1 MYSFYGGRPG
11 NSFVIITTFKSVDDM
26 VTAFK
31 KGPEYKTVHYDEY
44 VMINTD
50 NKNNLENGR
59 LYRRGYQFT
68 NSMGGA
74 EYIGTIAGPSGNAPQ
89 LTIETINEVK
99 AKNVPDGYSGKSQNG
114 EYSVSN
120 SALVPG
126 KTKDVNGDDVY
137 NDSIK
142 WASCSIVNENNEE
155 TTAYLGFTFPYPVI
169 EFSTKSVE
177 PYLGGSYAD
186 TLSIFRDDKMDH
198 PFYERWKI
206 QIPKGIKG
214 DTFKNFRVITASSN
228 DGVQQ
233 YDGQSD
239 DRSGNREIL
248 VYDYYNY
255 DKKENGNPKTLYLG
269 DYNMIEGIS
278 VSDDGT
284 LTINYTHDTNY
295 IKTKLFKW
303 INSIILT
310 ADGTFTVTYNYDSD
324 AQGNPTTYSTRL
336 DWIKNISISDEGI
349 ITLTHNNNDTD
360 TLDTKVKWCKGVSLD
375 KNGNLSFTW
384 NDNSESS
391 PLGPIQWIDSINLNE
406 NGILSITYNTFEENN
421 NTVHKQQI
429 FDNKIKWIKNITLD
443 NNTGDLIVTYNTL
456 NNNGED
462 ETQIFANAIKS
473 INSIEHSVNNDAN
486 PRHGYN
492 GELSINYNTGKP
504 DIINLDLL
512 TDISMNQDTGVIT
525 AQWNGGVSS
534 LQYSN
539 IGAVNFIK
547 NVAIDNDGNLVVK
560 YSNSFGETTVNGEA
574 GWFNLGK
581 VAPYG
586 NNLKMTISKIL
597 RGKHYIDS
605 SDNKTYLEFYIENM
619 GLLRTNDSATIT
631 SGTATIYYN
640 GSQVGINPVNLAG
653 QQIQNITSTNNTDLP
668 SELSTFIFKVELDGN
683 LYPTTTSL
691 DFVDIDLKNV
701 IISIGRNQT
710 SDISTIGLNE
720 IVTDV
725 NANTQAIINLNN
737 AMSSTSA
744 TLSNKVERSD
754 LTNLTNNIAFNIVPI
769 TYGTIAKNNLQP
781 TANSA
786 FLFYNNFLAI
796 IQGHFRVYANT
807 AISKGATVLDFT
819 NIQLPHKFKDIGTI
833 RFTDLSN
840 SGRNFYIKKGSNG
853 KVINQIYHETGNFSW
868 GGQSEAWI
876 QIIIPFD
883 LTT

>member
-11 NSFVIITTFKSVDDM
+11 NSFVIITTFKSVKDM

-31 KGPEYKTVHYDEY
+31 KGPDYKTVHYDEY

-89 LTIETINEVK
+89 LTIETIDEVK
-99 AKNVPDGYSGKSQNG
+99 ARNVPDGYSGKSQNG

-155 TTAYLGFTFPYPVI
+155 ATAYLGFTFPYPVI
-169 EFSTKSVE
+169 EFLTESVK

-186 TLSIFRDDKMDH
+186 TLSISRDDEMDH
-198 PFYERWKI
+198 PFYERWNI
-206 QIPKGIKG
+206 RIPKGIKG
-214 DTFKNFRVITASSN
+214 DTFKNFRVITASN
-228 DGVQQ
+228 EDGVQQ
-233 YDGQSD
+233 YDGQPD
-239 DRSGNREIL
+239 DRSGSREIL
-248 VYDYYNY
+248 VYDCFNY
-255 DKKENGNPKTLYLG
+255 DNKEKGESTTFYLG
-269 DYNMIEGIS
+269 DYNMIEG
-278 VSDDGT
+278 VSLSEDGI
-284 LTINYTHDTNY
+284 LTVEYSHNNDTIFSNNK
-295 IKTKLFKW
+295 IKW
-303 INSIILT
+303 INEIELT
-310 ADGTFTVTYNYDSD
+310 P
-324 AQGNPTTYSTRL
+324 QGNFTIQYNTKTNGINDSYSTSL
-336 DWIKNISISDEGI
+336 DWIKEINIAENGT
-349 ITLTHNNNDTD
+349 ITFIHNDNRQVSPTY
-360 TLDTKVKWCKGVSLD
+360 KIKWCKGVSLD
-375 KNGNLSFTW
+375 ENGNLFFTW

-406 NGILSITYNTFEENN
+406 NGILSITYNTLEENN

-456 NNNGED
+456 NNNGQD

-492 GELSINYNTGKP
+492 GELSINYNTGES

-619 GLLRTNDSATIT
+619 GLLRTNDSASIT
-631 SGTATIYYN
+631 SGTAIIYYN
-640 GSQVGINPVNLAG
+640 GSQVGSNPVNLAG
-653 QQIQNITSTNNTDLP
+653 QQIQNVTSTNDTDLP
-668 SELSTFIFKVELDGN
+668 SELSTFIFKIELDSN

-691 DFVDIDLKNV
+691 DFVDIDLRNV

-710 SDISTIGLNE
+710 SDISTVGLNE

-754 LTNLTNNIAFNIVPI
+754 LTSLINNIAFNVVPI

-796 IQGHFRVYANT
+796 IQGHFNVYANT

-853 KVINQIYHETGNFSW
+853 KVINQIYHETGNYSW
-868 GGQSEAWI
+868 GGKSEAWI

>member
-11 NSFVIITTFKSVDDM
+11 NSFVIITTFKSVKDM

-31 KGPEYKTVHYDEY
+31 KGPDYKTVHYDEY

-89 LTIETINEVK
+89 LTIETIDEVK
-99 AKNVPDGYSGKSQNG
+99 ARNVPDGYSGKSQNG

-155 TTAYLGFTFPYPVI
+155 ATAYLGFTFPYPVI
-169 EFSTKSVE
+169 EFLTESVK

-186 TLSIFRDDKMDH
+186 TLSISRDDEMDH
-198 PFYERWKI
+198 PFYERWNI
-206 QIPKGIKG
+206 RIPKGIKG
-214 DTFKNFRVITASSN
+214 DALKNFRVITASSN

-233 YDGQSD
+233 YDGQPD
-239 DRSGNREIL
+239 DRSGGREIL

-255 DKKENGNPKTLYLG
+255 DKKESGDPKTLYLG

-278 VSDDGT
+278 MSNDGAIT
-284 LTINYTHDTNY
+284 VQYTHNNDVTFSE
-295 IKTKLFKW
+295 KVKW
-303 INSIILT
+303 IDSISLL
-310 ADGTFTVTYNYDSD
+310 DNGTFTIIYNTKTNGVNDR
-324 AQGNPTTYSTRL
+324 YSTSL
-336 DWIKNISISDEGI
+336 DWIKGI
-349 ITLTHNNNDTD
+349 DIAQDGTITFIHNNGTRVSADN
-360 TLDTKVKWCKGVSLD
+360 KIKWCNGV
-375 KNGNLSFTW
+375 NINNQGVITFNW
-384 NDNSESS
+384 NDESS
-391 PLGPIQWIDSINLNE
+391 TQLQEPIQWIDEVALDT
-406 NGILSITYNTFEENN
+406 NG
-421 NTVHKQQI
+421 
-429 FDNKIKWIKNITLD
+429 TL
-443 NNTGDLIVTYNTL
+443 TVTYNTKDENNQPKKQIFSKQIKWIDNISL
-456 NNNGED
+456 NNKGTLTVTYNTSDSVDFEY
-462 ETQIFANAIKS
+462 AIKS
-473 INSIEHSVNNDAN
+473 IDSIEHSVNNDAN

-492 GELSINYNTGKP
+492 GELSINYNTGES

-512 TDISMNQDTGVIT
+512 TDVSMNQDTGVIT
-525 AQWNGGVSS
+525 AQWNGGVGS

-547 NVAIDNDGNLVVK
+547 KVAIDNDGNLVVK

-640 GSQVGINPVNLAG
+640 GSQVGTNPVNLAG
-653 QQIQNITSTNNTDLP
+653 QQIQNITSTNNTNLP

-701 IISIGRNQT
+701 NISIGRNQT
-710 SDISTIGLNE
+710 SDISTVGLNE

-744 TLSNKVERSD
+744 TLSNKVEKSD
-754 LTNLTNNIAFNIVPI
+754 LTNLTNNIVFNIVPI

-781 TANSA
+781 TAGSA

-796 IQGHFRVYANT
+796 IQGHFKVFANT
-807 AISKGATVLDFT
+807 SIAKGATVLDFT
-819 NIQLPHKFKDIGTI
+819 NISLPHKFKDIGTI

>member
-11 NSFVIITTFKSVDDM
+11 NSFVIITTFKSVKDM

-31 KGPEYKTVHYDEY
+31 KGPDYKTVHYDEY

-89 LTIETINEVK
+89 LTIETIDEVK
-99 AKNVPDGYSGKSQNG
+99 TRNVPDGYSGKSQNG

-155 TTAYLGFTFPYPVI
+155 ATAYLGFTFPYPVI
-169 EFSTKSVE
+169 EFLTESVK

-186 TLSIFRDDKMDH
+186 TLSISRDDEMDH
-198 PFYERWKI
+198 PFYERWNI
-206 QIPKGIKG
+206 RIPKGIKG
-214 DTFKNFRVITASSN
+214 DALKNFRVITASSN

-233 YDGQSD
+233 YDGQPD
-239 DRSGNREIL
+239 DRSGGREIL

-255 DKKENGNPKTLYLG
+255 DKKESGDPKTLYLG

-278 VSDDGT
+278 MSNDGAIT
-284 LTINYTHDTNY
+284 VQYTHNNDVTFSE
-295 IKTKLFKW
+295 KVKW
-303 INSIILT
+303 IDSISLL
-310 ADGTFTVTYNYDSD
+310 DNGTFTIIYNTKTNGVNDR
-324 AQGNPTTYSTRL
+324 YSTSL
-336 DWIKNISISDEGI
+336 DWIKGI
-349 ITLTHNNNDTD
+349 DIAQDGTITFIHNNGTRVSADN
-360 TLDTKVKWCKGVSLD
+360 KIKWCNGV
-375 KNGNLSFTW
+375 NINNQGVITFNW
-384 NDNSESS
+384 NDESS
-391 PLGPIQWIDSINLNE
+391 TQLQEPIQWIDEVALDT
-406 NGILSITYNTFEENN
+406 NG
-421 NTVHKQQI
+421 
-429 FDNKIKWIKNITLD
+429 TL
-443 NNTGDLIVTYNTL
+443 TVTYNTKDENNQPKKQIFSKQIKWIDNISL
-456 NNNGED
+456 NNKGTLTVTYNTSDSVDFEY
-462 ETQIFANAIKS
+462 AIKS
-473 INSIEHSVNNDAN
+473 IDSIEHSVNNDAN

-492 GELSINYNTGKP
+492 GELSINYNTGES

-512 TDISMNQDTGVIT
+512 TDVSMNQDTGVIT
-525 AQWNGGVSS
+525 AQWNGGVGS

-547 NVAIDNDGNLVVK
+547 KVAIDNDGNLVVK

-640 GSQVGINPVNLAG
+640 GSQVGTNPVNLAG
-653 QQIQNITSTNNTDLP
+653 QQIQNITSTNNTNLP

-701 IISIGRNQT
+701 NISIGRNQT
-710 SDISTIGLNE
+710 SDISTVGLNE

-744 TLSNKVERSD
+744 TLSNKVEKSD
-754 LTNLTNNIAFNIVPI
+754 LTNLTNNIVFNIVPI

-781 TANSA
+781 TAGSA

-796 IQGHFRVYANT
+796 IQGHFKVFANT
-807 AISKGATVLDFT
+807 SIAKGATVLDFT
-819 NIQLPHKFKDIGTI
+819 NISLPHKFKDIGTI